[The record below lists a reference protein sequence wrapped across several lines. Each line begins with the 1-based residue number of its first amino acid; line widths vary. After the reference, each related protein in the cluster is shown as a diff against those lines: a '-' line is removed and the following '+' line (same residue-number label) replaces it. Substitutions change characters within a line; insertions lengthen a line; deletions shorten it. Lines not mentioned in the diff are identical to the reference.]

1 MWSPA
6 RYCTSPASCSGHD
19 RSGRGYPVRTVP
31 VSPRPHD
38 HDAAEEEATSEWVRC
53 QSASTTWSEGGSA
66 FSAIGTVSLLATASR
81 MEACTFWNAR
91 TSI

>member
-1 MWSPA
+1 MRVPAGYFHVPGILQWTWSFRA
-6 RYCTSPASCSGHD
+6 QN
-19 RSGRGYPVRTVP
+19 PVRTVP
-31 VSPRPHD
+31 VCPRPHD
-38 HDAAEEEATSEWVRC
+38 HDAAEEEAASEWVRC
-53 QSASTTWSEGGSA
+53 QSASTTWSAGGSA